1 MPLRELF
8 TDTDYTNGSKHAWR
22 GSMTWIFMF
31 GQYKAET
38 ADFTYDAS
46 TDARTCAAGKAQP
59 FRKYDADAD
68 GG

>member
-1 MPLRELF
+1 
-8 TDTDYTNGSKHAWR
+8 
-22 GSMTWIFMF
+22 MTWILMF

-38 ADFTYDAS
+38 AGFTYDAS
-46 TDARTCAAGKAQP
+46 TDARTCAAGKAQL